1 MIEKR
6 NLGIKASGESKVGPL
21 LWERG
26 REWRITQLSAIFST
40 YGDEGIKTSNP
51 KFMPSLAYVAPTDEM
66 DNTYLAAG

>member
-1 MIEKR
+1 MIVKS

-51 KFMPSLAYVAPTDEM
+51 KCMPSLAM
-66 DNTYLAAG
+66 DMGGGVIICAACGC